1 MAPLNA
7 SAKSLRSVIVVDPSF
22 DSYRELAAAA
32 HEGRISLHLRSS
44 GAAALKLAGKVVPD
58 AWIVAADLDD
68 MAGRDFIDLLREQI
82 GVTGPV
88 WVTTTALDGVV
99 QGNDEQSLRLP
110 ISCDEL
116 EALIDET
123 AITAAPQRGKLAK
136 FLALPVAGI
145 GLATSLIIIALQAG

>member
-1 MAPLNA
+1 MAPFNA
-7 SAKSLRSVIVVDPSF
+7 SAKALRSVIVVDPSF

-32 HEGRISLHLRSS
+32 REGRIDMHLRSS
-44 GAAALKLAGKVVPD
+44 GAAALKLAGKVNPD

-68 MAGRDFIDLLREQI
+68 MSGRDFIDLLRAQI

-88 WVTTTALDGVV
+88 WVTNTAPDADVPGREVR
-99 QGNDEQSLRLP
+99 SIRLP
-110 ISCDEL
+110 IGCDEL
-116 EALIDET
+116 ESLIDES
-123 AITAAPQRGKLAK
+123 AITAVPKGTLAK